1 MKIRKIY
8 LFFLLVQLSLV
19 GPLQLCNA
27 QLSDQ
32 LTGNRS
38 ESVHVHTDK
47 DVYFAG
53 DRIFFKAYLFR
64 DASGSRSR
72 ISQVTYI
79 SLTDESGQLISS
91 LEMFSRDGNF
101 HQNILLPGTLKTG
114 SYKIDAWTS
123 RMIAE
128 GTAPFSKQIV
138 IINRFDPDINLFI
151 SGNKAESYE
160 TKSTDHPDEEQYFQK
175 ANGQVYLL
183 PQQNDGNNPVRIY
196 SATDNQIA
204 IMFYDPENEGKERT
218 IMILQGGISIWEKNF
233 TLTDSS
239 FVQMIDAEM
248 FKREQIILMI
258 LDEYD
263 QEIASAGLINITEE
277 FPVKIKTDKLVYS
290 TRERVTLSF
299 ETAPFT
305 VRSASLTATRKEN
318 LLVNSPGISASY
330 YFNQSGPATA
340 SYQELFFL
348 DDSGLYP
355 HSSLLTGLTE
365 HFQENPELNVIPET
379 DGPVISG
386 KVTGINGDPLEN
398 AVVFLSVTDF
408 IANLQYST
416 TKDDGSFSFLLNE
429 YYQDRDLYL
438 TLYNA
443 EDFDE
448 PYRIILREKFRPA
461 PFLPRKVVFDNR
473 INEYLDET
481 VFIKR
486 VQQAY
491 NSDQKDL
498 IFSTPMKPFHPG
510 HYVYRIPTRRI
521 TPGEFI
527 PFDNFPEIA
536 FEIIPGLRFRGDDNN
551 PEPELLCSRTGEM
564 LPVKKSFFMNGV
576 YVPELKNIMNLT
588 SDDITTIELLS
599 MRWSFGSIEF
609 PGIISIIN
617 NEKLHELPDYSDYS
631 VIKGNPDRQ
640 DVRYNQAIHSADDN
654 NANVPDFR
662 ETLNWEPSV
671 RLNRGLPSTVNFFTS
686 DLPGEYLIVVEGIT
700 NTGRPFSRQVS
711 IEVR

>member
-1 MKIRKIY
+1 MKKKKI
-8 LFFLLVQLSLV
+8 FLIFSLVLLSLIT
-19 GPLQLCNA
+19 PPHLCNA
-27 QLSDQ
+27 GAINQ
-32 LTGNRS
+32 LTSIRT
-38 ESVHVHTDK
+38 ESVHVQTDK

-64 DASGSRSR
+64 DAAGRSGA
-72 ISQVTYI
+72 SQVTYV
-79 SLTDESGQLISS
+79 SLTDETGHPVSNI
-91 LEMFSRDGNF
+91 EIFSRDGNF

-123 RMIAE
+123 RMLSE

-151 SGNKAESYE
+151 AGNQPASPKTEYSVQPETLQSFEEVSGEI
-160 TKSTDHPDEEQYFQK
+160 
-175 ANGQVYLL
+175 YLL
-183 PQQNDGNNPVRIY
+183 PQPDYDSTSIGIF
-196 SATDNQIA
+196 SAGDNQIA
-204 IMFYDPENEGKERT
+204 LLFYDPANAGKERT
-218 IMILQGGISIWEKNF
+218 IMVLQGGIAIWERNF
-233 TLTDSS
+233 LLTDSS
-239 FVQMIDAEM
+239 QVQKVDSEM
-248 FKREQIILMI
+248 FKGGQKGLMI

-263 QEIASAGLINITEE
+263 QKITSVGLINITED
-277 FPVKIKTDKLVYS
+277 FPVKVKTDKQVYN

-318 LLVNSPGISASY
+318 LLSNSPDISVSFY
-330 YFNQSGPATA
+330 LNQSGAGTA
-340 SYQELFFL
+340 SDQELFIL
-348 DDSGLYP
+348 DNSGIYP
-355 HSSLLTGLTE
+355 GSTLLTGLTE
-365 HFQENPELNVIPET
+365 HSQENPELNVIPET
-379 DGPVISG
+379 EGPVISG

-408 IANLQYST
+408 IANLQYSST
-416 TKDDGSFSFLLNE
+416 NDDGSFSFLLNE
-429 YYQDRDLYL
+429 YYQDKDLYL
-438 TLYNA
+438 TLFNA

-448 PYRIILREKFRPA
+448 PYRISLREKFSPE
-461 PFLPRKVVFDNR
+461 PFIPRKVNFDNG

-481 VFIKR
+481 IFVKR

-491 NSDQKDL
+491 KSDQRDF
-498 IFSTPMKPFHPG
+498 IYSSPMKAFHPG

-521 TPGEFI
+521 TPGDFI

-536 FEIIPGLRFRGDDNN
+536 FEIIPGLRFRGDEDD
-551 PEPELLCSRTGEM
+551 PDPELLCSRTGEM

-576 YVPELKNIMNLT
+576 YVPELKKILNLT
-588 SDDITTIELLS
+588 SDDISTIELLS

-617 NEKLHELPDYSDYS
+617 KEKLHELPDYSGYT

-640 DVRYNQAIHSADDN
+640 DVRYNQAIHSADVN

-662 ETLNWEPSV
+662 ETLYWEPSV
-671 RLNRGLPSTVNFFTS
+671 RLNRGTPSDVTFFTS
-686 DLPGEYLIVVEGIT
+686 DLPGDYLIVVEGIT